1 MWLFVV
7 SITACTKWIYPNSLG
22 LSVFQTGDWNTSG
35 SYMNFED
42 IYNETSARQP
52 VDVSK
57 LLVRGA
63 GWNVLRKGA
72 AGVVPG
78 HVYHTP
84 VAVLYN

>member
-1 MWLFVV
+1 
-7 SITACTKWIYPNSLG
+7 
-22 LSVFQTGDWNTSG
+22 
-35 SYMNFED
+35 MNFED